1 MSDVIEST
9 LEELKAFC
17 VQRQDDY
24 AEAAQAFKAIADA
37 YDEDFTYG
45 EIKEWAK
52 QSQAQIEGLPT
63 VYIDDSQ
70 RGLVS
75 NSDLAEIFE
84 DYLAA
89 VDATGSWADM
99 SADLCDRLNLA
110 SEKLAE
116 VGGAD
121 GWIHAEV
128 AVPELDDYSPNRLVY
143 WIGSFAD
150 IYGTSDEQKIMD
162 ICEPLT
168 GKI

>member
-1 MSDVIEST
+1 MSDVIENT

-24 AEAAQAFKAIADA
+24 KEAVQTFKAIADA

-52 QSQAQIEGLPT
+52 QSQAQIEDLPQIH
-63 VYIDDSQ
+63 VCDSYQ
-70 RGLVS
+70 GPVS
-75 NSDLAEIFE
+75 NSYLAEFFD

-89 VDATGSWADM
+89 VDATGSWVDL
-99 SADLCDRLNLA
+99 SADLCDRLNRV
-110 SEKLAE
+110 SAE
-116 VGGAD
+116 LDEIGE
-121 GWIHAEV
+121 GWIGASIV
-128 AVPELDDYSPNRLVY
+128 LPDLDEYSPNRLVY
-143 WIGSFAD
+143 WIGSISD
-150 IYGTSDEQKIMD
+150 ICDFSDEQKIMG